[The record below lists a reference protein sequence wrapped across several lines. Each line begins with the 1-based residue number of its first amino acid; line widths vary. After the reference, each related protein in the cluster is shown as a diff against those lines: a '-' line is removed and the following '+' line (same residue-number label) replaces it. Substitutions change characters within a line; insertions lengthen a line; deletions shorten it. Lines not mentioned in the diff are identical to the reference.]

1 MVCPKPSDHADT
13 ISAFQPASSALPAMW
28 TTLNGIVRVDLR
40 AAGCGDP
47 AIAEQEDR
55 EAAMRPSARHRRSIG
70 FLLAMLVVVTTV
82 GQARASEVPA
92 DEQAEGAG
100 TAERVAVRSQ
110 VADPDD
116 ADIPDYICEE
126 RFLGVFYYQPVAFNS
141 SDYIIWQ
148 CVYTPVFKYWWKMR
162 RIGNQQ
168 EDEERGDYKWLK
180 FGASGVWQGIVQS
193 GFAVIDVD
201 GDPRNDNLDS
211 VASFDL
217 RGPSGS
223 PIYRTLATRLLVAVS
238 KNGGPWNACS
248 DTGWEQAPPNTF
260 FWETILQYG
269 NGPKCGTGRYSA
281 WAAGRFK
288 SVSTGQ
294 WVTTDWVKTDPIAV
308 IVPAP
313 S

>member
-1 MVCPKPSDHADT
+1 
-13 ISAFQPASSALPAMW
+13 L
-28 TTLNGIVRVDLR
+28 
-40 AAGCGDP
+40 GDP
-47 AIAEQEDR
+47 RRDR
-55 EAAMRPSARHRRSIG
+55 PWVRGRR
-70 FLLAMLVVVTTV
+70 VVTTA
-82 GQARASEVPA
+82 GQAGAIEGSG
-92 DEQAEGAG
+92 DEQAEGR
-100 TAERVAVRSQ
+100 TAAPGVPPQAAE
-110 VADPDD
+110 PD
-116 ADIPDYICEE
+116 AAALPDYVCAEPYE
-126 RFLGVFYYQPVAFNS
+126 GLLYYQPVSFNS

-148 CVYTPVFKYWWKMR
+148 CVYTPIFKYWWKMR

-180 FGASGVWQGIVQS
+180 FGAEHVWQGIVQS

-201 GDPRNDNLDS
+201 GNPSNDNLDS

-223 PIYRTLATRLLVAVS
+223 PINRTLATRLLVAVS
-238 KNGGPWNACS
+238 KQGGPWKACS

-260 FWETILQYG
+260 FWETVLQYG

-308 IVPAP
+308 VVPTAT

>member
-1 MVCPKPSDHADT
+1 MPP
-13 ISAFQPASSALPAMW
+13 W
-28 TTLNGIVRVDLR
+28 
-40 AAGCGDP
+40 
-47 AIAEQEDR
+47 
-55 EAAMRPSARHRRSIG
+55 ARHRRSLAL
-70 FLLAMLVVVTTV
+70 LLAMSVVVMTA
-82 GQARASEVPA
+82 GQAASSEAPENEKAARV
-92 DEQAEGAG
+92 G
-100 TAERVAVRSQ
+100 TAAEPAVRSQ
-110 VADPDD
+110 VAQPGAAKLPDF
-116 ADIPDYICEE
+116 PCEE
-126 RFLGVFYYQPVAFNS
+126 RFLGVFYYQPIAFNT

-148 CVYTPVFKYWWKMR
+148 CVHTPIFKYWWKMK
-162 RIGNQQ
+162 RIGNQK
-168 EDEERGDYKWLK
+168 EDEGRGDYKWLK
-180 FGASGVWQGIVQS
+180 FGVEGVWQGIVQG

-201 GDPRNDNLDS
+201 GNPSNDNLDS

-238 KNGGPWNACS
+238 KSGGPWNACS

-260 FWETILQYG
+260 FWESKLQYG

-308 IVPAP
+308 VVPP
-313 S
+313 PTVS